1 MKGSH
6 YIIKIKTENLYGG
19 TLRRK
24 SLQPH
29 AIEPLNGGEDLDL
42 TLSIQ
47 QKQIR
52 RMARQ
57 FAKAELA
64 PIAKAI
70 DEERRFPWEVVE
82 KMGHLNLFGMQAPRQ
97 YGGAQLESI
106 SYCLVIEE
114 ISRVCASMGLM
125 LAVHNGVV
133 VYPLS
138 KFGNDEQKVKFLPPL
153 ASGDKIGAFCL
164 TEPNAGSDVMA
175 IESTAT
181 QDGDSY
187 IVNANKI
194 FVTNG
199 GVADTLI
206 LFVSVDPEDVKKG
219 LSAILVERGTPGFE
233 VGLLE
238 DNCGM
243 RANPVT
249 SIILT
254 DCRVPK
260 TNLLGREG
268 DGFKVA
274 MAALDTGRIGIAAQ
288 AVGIAQGALDAS
300 LKYEKGRFQFRVPLA
315 RHQAIQMMLA
325 DMGTMVEAARL
336 LTLKAAHVRDQ
347 GGELSGPSAM
357 AKLFAG
363 RTASKVASMGVQIHG
378 GYGYSR
384 DYPIER
390 YFRDARAT
398 EIYEG
403 TNEIQQIVIARELL
417 KGGED

>member
-1 MKGSH
+1 
-6 YIIKIKTENLYGG
+6 
-19 TLRRK
+19 
-24 SLQPH
+24 
-29 AIEPLNGGEDLDL
+29 LDF
-42 TLSIQ
+42 TLSLK
-47 QKQIR
+47 QKQIK
-52 RMARQ
+52 RMARE

-64 PIAKAI
+64 PIAKEI
-70 DEERRFPWEVVE
+70 DEEGRFPWEAVE
-82 KMGHLNLFGMQAPRQ
+82 KMGPLNFFGMQAPRQ
-97 YGGAQLESI
+97 YGGAETDSI

-114 ISRVCASMGLM
+114 ISRICAAMGLAI
-125 LAVHNGVV
+125 AVHNSVV
-133 VYPLS
+133 VYPLG
-138 KFGNDEQKVKFLPPL
+138 KFGNDEQKKKFLTPL
-153 ASGDKIGAFCL
+153 AMGEKIGAFCL
-164 TEPNAGSDVMA
+164 TEPNAGSDAMA
-175 IESTAT
+175 IESTAILH
-181 QDGDSY
+181 GDSY

-206 LFVSVDPEDVKKG
+206 IFASVNPDDVKKG
-219 LSAILVERGTPGFE
+219 FSAILVERGTPGFE

-238 DNCGM
+238 NNCGM
-243 RANPVT
+243 RANPVC

-254 DCRVPK
+254 DCKVPK
-260 TNLLGREG
+260 GNLLGQEG

-288 AVGIAQGALDAS
+288 AVGIGQAALDVS
-300 LKYEKGRFQFRVPLA
+300 LKYAKERIQFRVPIA

-336 LTLKAAHVRDQ
+336 LTLQAAHIKDQ
-347 GGELSGPSAM
+347 EGELSGPSAM

-363 RTASKVASMGVQIHG
+363 RTASKVVSMGVQIHG
-378 GYGYSR
+378 GYGYSK

-403 TNEIQQIVIARELL
+403 TNEIQQVVIARELL
-417 KGGED
+417 KRGED

>member
-1 MKGSH
+1 M
-6 YIIKIKTENLYGG
+6 
-19 TLRRK
+19 
-24 SLQPH
+24 
-29 AIEPLNGGEDLDL
+29 DF
-42 TLSIQ
+42 TLSVK

-64 PIAKAI
+64 PIAKEI
-70 DEERRFPWEVVE
+70 DEEGRFPWGAVE
-82 KMGHLNLFGMQAPRQ
+82 KMGSLNFFGMQAPRQ
-97 YGGAQLESI
+97 YGGAETDSI

-114 ISRVCASMGLM
+114 ISRVCAGMGLAI
-125 LAVHNGVV
+125 AVHNSVV

-138 KFGNDEQKVKFLPPL
+138 QFGNDEQKAKFLPPL
-153 ASGDKIGAFCL
+153 TAGEKVGAFCL
-164 TEPNAGSDVMA
+164 TEPNAGSDA
-175 IESTAT
+175 LSIESTAIL
-181 QDGDSY
+181 DGNSY
-187 IVNANKI
+187 VVNANKI

-206 LFVSVDPEDVKKG
+206 IFTSVKPGDVKRG
-219 LSAILVERGTPGFE
+219 FSAILVERGTPGFE

-238 DNCGM
+238 NNCGM
-243 RANPVT
+243 RANPVS
-249 SIILT
+249 SIVLT

-260 TNLLGREG
+260 ANLLGQEG
-268 DGFKVA
+268 DGFKIA
-274 MAALDTGRIGIAAQ
+274 MGALDTGRIGIAAQ
-288 AVGIAQGALDAS
+288 AVGIGQGALDVS
-300 LKYEKGRFQFRVPLA
+300 LKYAKERIQFRVPLA

-336 LTLKAAHVRDQ
+336 LTLQAAHIKDQ
-347 GGELSGPSAM
+347 RGELSCPSAM

-378 GYGYSR
+378 GYGYSK

-417 KGGED
+417 KREED

>member
-1 MKGSH
+1 M
-6 YIIKIKTENLYGG
+6 
-19 TLRRK
+19 
-24 SLQPH
+24 
-29 AIEPLNGGEDLDL
+29 DL
-42 TLSIQ
+42 TLSLK

-52 RMARQ
+52 RVARQ

-64 PIAKAI
+64 PIAKEI
-70 DEERRFPWEVVE
+70 DEEGRFPWEAVE
-82 KMGHLNLFGMQAPRQ
+82 KMGPLNFFGMQAPRQ
-97 YGGAQLESI
+97 YGGAELDSI

-114 ISRVCASMGLM
+114 ISRVCGSMGLM
-125 LAVHNGVV
+125 LAVHNSVA

-138 KFGNDEQKVKFLPPL
+138 RFGGDEQKTKFLAPL
-153 ASGDKIGAFCL
+153 ASGEKIGAFCL
-164 TEPNAGSDVMA
+164 TEPNAGSDAMA
-175 IESTAT
+175 IESTAIRE
-181 QDGDSY
+181 GDSY

-199 GVADTLI
+199 GVADLLI
-206 LFVSVDPEDVKKG
+206 VFVSVDPGNVKKG
-219 LSAILVERGTPGFE
+219 FSALLVERGTPGFD

-238 DNCGM
+238 NNCGM

-254 DCRVPK
+254 DCRVPRA
-260 TNLLGREG
+260 NVLAGEG
-268 DGFKVA
+268 EGFKVA
-274 MAALDTGRIGIAAQ
+274 MAALDTGRIGIASQ

-300 LKYEKGRFQFRVPLA
+300 LKYAKQRIQFRVPIA
-315 RHQAIQMMLA
+315 QHQAIQIMLA

-336 LTLKAAHVRDQ
+336 LTLNAAHIRDK

-363 RTASKVASMGVQIHG
+363 RTASKVATMAVQIHG
-378 GYGYSR
+378 GYGYSK
-384 DYPIER
+384 DYPVER

-417 KGGED
+417 KGAED

>member
-1 MKGSH
+1 
-6 YIIKIKTENLYGG
+6 
-19 TLRRK
+19 
-24 SLQPH
+24 
-29 AIEPLNGGEDLDL
+29 
-42 TLSIQ
+42 
-47 QKQIR
+47 
-52 RMARQ
+52 
-57 FAKAELA
+57 
-64 PIAKAI
+64 
-70 DEERRFPWEVVE
+70 
-82 KMGHLNLFGMQAPRQ
+82 
-97 YGGAQLESI
+97 
-106 SYCLVIEE
+106 
-114 ISRVCASMGLM
+114 
-125 LAVHNGVV
+125 
-133 VYPLS
+133 
-138 KFGNDEQKVKFLPPL
+138 
-153 ASGDKIGAFCL
+153 
-164 TEPNAGSDVMA
+164 MA
-175 IESTAT
+175 IESTAIR
-181 QDGDSY
+181 DGDSY

-199 GVADTLI
+199 GVSDTLI

-219 LSAILVERGTPGFE
+219 FSAILVERGTPGFE

-238 DNCGM
+238 NNCGM

-260 TNLLGREG
+260 ANLLGREG
-268 DGFKVA
+268 EGFNIA

-288 AVGIAQGALDAS
+288 AVGIAQAALDAS
-300 LKYEKGRFQFRVPLA
+300 LKYAKERIQFRVPLA

-378 GYGYSR
+378 GYGYSK

>member
-1 MKGSH
+1 MDF
-6 YIIKIKTENLYGG
+6 
-19 TLRRK
+19 
-24 SLQPH
+24 
-29 AIEPLNGGEDLDL
+29 A
-42 TLSIQ
+42 LSIQ

-64 PIAKAI
+64 PIAKEI
-70 DEERRFPWEVVE
+70 DEEARFPWEVVE
-82 KMGHLNLFGMQAPRQ
+82 KMGSLNFFGMQAPRI
-97 YGGAQLESI
+97 YGGAEIDTL
-106 SYCLVIEE
+106 SYCLAIEE
-114 ISRVCASMGLM
+114 ISRVCAAMGLT
-125 LAVHNGVV
+125 LAVHNSVV

-138 KFGNDEQKVKFLPPL
+138 KFGDDKQKAKFLPPL
-153 ASGDKIGAFCL
+153 ATGEKIGAFCL
-164 TEPNAGSDVMA
+164 TEPNAGSDAMA
-175 IESTAT
+175 IESTAI
-181 QDGDSY
+181 QEGDVY
-187 IVNANKI
+187 VVNANKI

-206 LFVSVDPEDVKKG
+206 LFVSVNPEDVKRG
-219 LSAILVERGTPGFE
+219 FSAILVERGTPGFE

-238 DNCGM
+238 NNCGM
-243 RANPVT
+243 RGNPVC
-249 SIILT
+249 SIALT
-254 DCRVPK
+254 DCRVPRE
-260 TNLLGREG
+260 NLLGREG
-268 DGFKVA
+268 DGFKIA

-288 AVGIAQGALDAS
+288 AVGIGQAALDVS
-300 LKYEKGRFQFRVPLA
+300 LKYAKERVQFRVPIA

-336 LTLKAAHVRDQ
+336 LTLQAAHVKDH
-347 GGELSGPSAM
+347 GGEVAGPSAM

-363 RTASKVASMGVQIHG
+363 RMASRVVSMGVQIHG

-417 KGGED
+417 KRGED

>member
-1 MKGSH
+1 M
-6 YIIKIKTENLYGG
+6 
-19 TLRRK
+19 
-24 SLQPH
+24 
-29 AIEPLNGGEDLDL
+29 DF

-64 PIAKAI
+64 PIAKEI
-70 DEERRFPWEVVE
+70 DEEGRFPWEAVE
-82 KMGHLNLFGMQAPRQ
+82 KMGPLNFFGMQAPRQ
-97 YGGAQLESI
+97 YGGAETDSI

-114 ISRVCASMGLM
+114 ISRVCAAMGLTV
-125 LAVHNGVV
+125 AVHNSVV
-133 VYPLS
+133 VFPLS
-138 KFGNDEQKVKFLPPL
+138 QFGNQEQKAKFLPAL
-153 ASGDKIGAFCL
+153 AGGEKIGAFCL
-164 TEPNAGSDVMA
+164 TEPNAGSDAMS
-175 IESTAT
+175 IESTAIR
-181 QDGDSY
+181 DGDSY
-187 IVNANKI
+187 VINGNKI

-206 LFVSVDPEDVKKG
+206 IFASVNPGDVKKG
-219 LSAILVERGTPGFE
+219 FSAVLVERGTPGFE

-238 DNCGM
+238 NNCGV
-243 RANPVT
+243 RANPVS
-249 SIILT
+249 SILLT

-260 TNLLGREG
+260 ANLLGREG
-268 DGFKVA
+268 DGFRIA
-274 MAALDTGRIGIAAQ
+274 MAGLDTGRVGIAAQ
-288 AVGIAQGALDAS
+288 AVGIAQGALDVS
-300 LKYEKGRFQFRVPLA
+300 LKYAKERIQFRVPIA

-336 LTLKAAHVRDQ
+336 LTLQSAHIRDQ

-357 AKLFAG
+357 AKLFAA

-378 GYGYSR
+378 GYGYSKE
-384 DYPIER
+384 YPIER
-390 YFRDARAT
+390 YFRDARVT

-417 KGGED
+417 KRGED

>member
-1 MKGSH
+1 
-6 YIIKIKTENLYGG
+6 
-19 TLRRK
+19 
-24 SLQPH
+24 
-29 AIEPLNGGEDLDL
+29 LDF

-47 QKQIR
+47 QKQVR

-57 FAKAELA
+57 FARTELA
-64 PIAKAI
+64 DIAKEI
-70 DEERRFPWEVVE
+70 DEEGRFPWEVVE
-82 KMGHLNLFGMQAPRQ
+82 KMGPLNFFGMQAPRK
-97 YGGAQLESI
+97 YGGAEMDSI

-114 ISRVCASMGLM
+114 ISRVCAAMGLTV
-125 LAVHNGVV
+125 AVHNSVV

-138 KFGNDEQKVKFLPPL
+138 QFGNDEQKVKFLPSL
-153 ASGDKIGAFCL
+153 AAGEKIGAFCL
-164 TEPNAGSDVMA
+164 TEPNAGSDAMA
-175 IESTAT
+175 IESTAIS
-181 QDGDSY
+181 DGDSY

-206 LFVSVDPEDVKKG
+206 IFASVNPRDVKKG
-219 LSAILVERGTPGFE
+219 FSAILVERGTPGFE

-238 DNCGM
+238 NNCGV
-243 RANPVT
+243 RANPVS
-249 SIILT
+249 SIVLT
-254 DCRVPK
+254 DCQVPK

-268 DGFKVA
+268 EGFKIA
-274 MAALDTGRIGIAAQ
+274 MAGLDTGRIGIAAQ
-288 AVGIAQGALDAS
+288 AVGIGQAALDVS
-300 LKYEKGRFQFRVPLA
+300 LKYAKERIQFRLPLA

-336 LTLKAAHVRDQ
+336 LTLKAAHIRDQ
-347 GGELSGPSAM
+347 QGDLSGPSAM
-357 AKLFAG
+357 AKLFAA

-378 GYGYSR
+378 GYGYSK

-390 YFRDARAT
+390 YFRDARVT

-417 KGGED
+417 KRGED

>member
-1 MKGSH
+1 VGDL
-6 YIIKIKTENLYGG
+6 NF
-19 TLRRK
+19 
-24 SLQPH
+24 SL
-29 AIEPLNGGEDLDL
+29 
-42 TLSIQ
+42 SVQ

-52 RMARQ
+52 RMAHQ

-64 PIAKAI
+64 SIAKEI
-70 DEERRFPWEVVE
+70 DEEGRFPWEAVE
-82 KMGHLNLFGMQAPRQ
+82 KMGPLNFFGMQAPRQ
-97 YGGAQLESI
+97 YGGAEMDCV

-114 ISRVCASMGLM
+114 ISRVCGAMGLTI
-125 LAVHNGVV
+125 AVHNSVV

-138 KFGNDEQKVKFLPPL
+138 QFGNDEQKAKMLPPL
-153 ASGDKIGAFCL
+153 AAGEKIGAFCL
-164 TEPNAGSDVMA
+164 TEPNAGSDAMA
-175 IESTAT
+175 IESTAIAE
-181 QDGDSY
+181 DDSY

-199 GVADTLI
+199 GVADILI
-206 LFVSVDPEDVKKG
+206 IFVSVDPDNVKKG
-219 LSAILVERGTPGFE
+219 FSAIVVERGTPGFE

-238 DNCGM
+238 NNCGM
-243 RANPVT
+243 RANPVS
-249 SIILT
+249 SIVLT

-260 TNLLGREG
+260 ANLLGREG
-268 DGFKVA
+268 DGFSIA
-274 MAALDTGRIGIAAQ
+274 MAALDTGLIGIAAQ
-288 AVGIAQGALDAS
+288 AVGIAQGALDVS
-300 LKYEKGRFQFRVPLA
+300 LKYARDRIQFRVPLA

-336 LTLKAAHVRDQ
+336 LTLKAAHIKDQ
-347 GGELSGPSAM
+347 GGELAGPSAM

-363 RTASKVASMGVQIHG
+363 RTASKVATMGVQIHG
-378 GYGYSR
+378 GYGYSK

-417 KGGED
+417 KQGED

>member
-1 MKGSH
+1 M
-6 YIIKIKTENLYGG
+6 
-19 TLRRK
+19 
-24 SLQPH
+24 
-29 AIEPLNGGEDLDL
+29 DF

-47 QKQIR
+47 QRQIR

-57 FAKAELA
+57 FAQAELA
-64 PIAKAI
+64 PVAKEI
-70 DEERRFPWEVVE
+70 DDEGRFPWEVVE
-82 KMGHLNLFGMQAPRQ
+82 KMGPLNFFGMQAPRKH
-97 YGGAQLESI
+97 GGAETDSI

-114 ISRVCASMGLM
+114 ISRVCAAMGLM
-125 LAVHNGVV
+125 LAVHNSVV

-138 KFGNDEQKVKFLPPL
+138 KFGNDEQKAKFLSPL
-153 ASGDKIGAFCL
+153 ASGEKIGTFCL
-164 TEPNAGSDVMA
+164 TEPNAGSDAMA
-175 IESTAT
+175 IESTAIS
-181 QDGDSY
+181 DGDSY
-187 IVNANKI
+187 VVNANKI

-199 GVADTLI
+199 GVADI
-206 LFVSVDPEDVKKG
+206 SIIFVSVTPGDVKKG
-219 LSAILVERGTPGFE
+219 FSAVLVERGTPGFE

-238 DNCGM
+238 NNCGM

-249 SIILT
+249 SIVLT

-260 TNLLGREG
+260 TNLLGQEG
-268 DGFKVA
+268 DGFRIA

-288 AVGIAQGALDAS
+288 AVGIAQAALDVS
-300 LKYEKGRFQFRVPLA
+300 LKYAKERIQFRVPLA

-357 AKLFAG
+357 AKLLAG
-363 RTASKVASMGVQIHG
+363 RTASQVASMGVQIHG
-378 GYGYSR
+378 GYGYSK

-390 YFRDARAT
+390 YFRDARVT

-403 TNEIQQIVIARELL
+403 TNEIQQMVIARELF
-417 KGGED
+417 KRGED